1 MTRLLELNGVKI
13 HPSAEVSEKA
23 IIGKG
28 TFVWNQVQVRENC
41 TIGSNCILSKDVYI
55 DFDVIIGNNVKIQNG
70 VSVYHGVE
78 IEDDVFLGPHMV
90 FTNDLYPRAYIG
102 NFEVFKTIVKKGAS
116 IGANATIVCGT
127 TIGNYAM
134 IGAGTVITKDVP
146 DNALVIGNPGRI
158 VGFVGKQGR
167 KLIKFETTNEDIIMK
182 CPITSEVVKIP
193 LATYKLIK

>member
-1 MTRLLELNGVKI
+1 MIRLREINGVKI

-28 TFVWNQVQVRENC
+28 TYIWNQVQVRENC
-41 TIGSNCILSKDVYI
+41 KIGNNCILSKDVYI
-55 DFDVIIGNNVKIQNG
+55 DFDVRIGNNVKIQNG

-90 FTNDLYPRAYIG
+90 FTNDLYPRSFIG
-102 NFEVFKTIVKKGAS
+102 DFIVFKTIIKKGAS
-116 IGANATIVCGT
+116 IGANSTIICGT
-127 TIGNYAM
+127 TIGEYAM

-158 VGFVGKQGR
+158 VGFVGKLGK
-167 KLIKFETTNEDIIMK
+167 KLVKVEATKEAITMK
-182 CPITSEVVKIP
+182 CPVSDEVVIIP
-193 LATYKLIK
+193 FTTYNLIK